1 MILSSPRTWSVL
13 AFRAAVGLVVS
24 LPSTA
29 LAQSS
34 AGDLAIRASATR
46 PVSGDKVAVRVYGD
60 PALSDMATVDEKG
73 RITLPRIGMLQAD
86 AVSIAAL
93 RDTIRTRYSAILRE
107 PAIDVTVLRRV
118 IVSGEVA
125 KPGVYYAD
133 LTTSIGE
140 IVAMAGGLRETGS
153 SGKVYRL
160 RGTERSHIQNWQAD
174 QSPEADLRSGDQ
186 ILVGRKSWLELNIIP
201 FSGLTL
207 SVVSLV
213 ISLRPR

>member
-1 MILSSPRTWSVL
+1 MAKMITSVRGKRFVL
-13 AFRAAVGLVVS
+13 AVAAVVCPCL
-24 LPSTA
+24 A
-29 LAQSS
+29 RAQST
-34 AGDLAIRASATR
+34 AGDLAMRASAMR

-93 RDTIRTRYSAILRE
+93 RDTVRARMGAILRD

-140 IVAMAGGLRETGS
+140 VVAMAGGLRETGS

-160 RGTERSHIQNWQAD
+160 RGSERSHIPNWQAD

-213 ISLRPR
+213 ISLRNR